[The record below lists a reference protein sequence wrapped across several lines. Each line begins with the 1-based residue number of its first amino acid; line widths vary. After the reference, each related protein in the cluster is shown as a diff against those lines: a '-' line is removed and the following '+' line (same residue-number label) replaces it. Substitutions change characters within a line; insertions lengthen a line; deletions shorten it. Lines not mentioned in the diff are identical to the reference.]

1 MSREPTPTT
10 PIIARRVPP
19 GIALNSP
26 GPEFAE
32 FLTPQ
37 KLRPKRRRRHLQ
49 HVAGEV
55 QTLQAG
61 PSVQGYTTVEGDLY
75 RGAQADPTVVPEV
88 EDDAITIGSSTSTSS
103 SWSLGS
109 NISRGRRATMAVFER
124 FGEAIGVRRG
134 SMSSDSDSGNE
145 ARSVLTAKTRRR
157 RLSTVLARTI
167 SRGSASTA
175 PERPKRQ
182 QLPRRREFT
191 LVLPPTVDSDN
202 HPSDRVVTTPAL
214 PTILEKIKQVRHSRG
229 IAVESPL
236 EVPRRPRSQPGTLR
250 KPAFANPRPQAA
262 RAKTRVDV
270 LRGKEEPTRPKSV
283 SDLMGLVNP
292 HGSSTSLSSM
302 REESPPLWKDAKQ
315 EEGCWWLDVSCPGW
329 EDLRDIGEVSRTG
342 SPVLMIATRPA
353 SLDT

>member
-1 MSREPTPTT
+1 MSASVSRDMATT
-10 PIIARRVPP
+10 PIISRRVPP
-19 GIALNSP
+19 GIAINSP

-49 HVAGEV
+49 HVAEGSGM
-55 QTLQAG
+55 QAG

-75 RGAQADPTVVPEV
+75 RGAMADPTVTIAKVV
-88 EDDAITIGSSTSTSS
+88 EDDAITIESSTSSSS

-134 SMSSDSDSGNE
+134 SMSSDSDADE
-145 ARSVLTAKTRRR
+145 LRSVATRRR
-157 RLSTVLARTI
+157 RLSTVLSRTI
-167 SRGSASTA
+167 SRGTASSA

-191 LVLPPTVDSDN
+191 LVLPPSPESDN

-214 PTILEKIKQVRHSRG
+214 PTVLERIKEVRSSRG

-236 EVPRRPRSQPGTLR
+236 EMPRRPRSMPGRKRQPV
-250 KPAFANPRPQAA
+250 FANPRPQPA
-262 RAKTRVDV
+262 RAKSRVEM
-270 LRGKEEPTRPKSV
+270 LRGKDEPTRPKSV
-283 SDLMGLVNP
+283 SDLMGLANP
-292 HGSSTSLSSM
+292 YGSSTSLSPL
-302 REESPPLWKDAKQ
+302 REEAPPEWKESKQ
-315 EEGCWWLDVSCPGW
+315 KEGCWWLDVSCPGW
-329 EDLRDIGEVSRTG
+329 EDLRDIGEVSYI
-342 SPVLMIATRPA
+342 PVT
-353 SLDT
+353 SGEC

>member
-1 MSREPTPTT
+1 MSREQTPTT
-10 PIIARRVPP
+10 PIISRRVPP
-19 GIALNSP
+19 GISINSP

-37 KLRPKRRRRHLQ
+37 KLRPKRRKRHQQ
-49 HVAGEV
+49 HVAGEAQV
-55 QTLQAG
+55 QAG
-61 PSVQGYTTVEGDLY
+61 PSTQGYTTVEGDLY
-75 RGAQADPTVVPEV
+75 RGSAVDPTVVRV
-88 EDDAITIGSSTSTSS
+88 IEDDAITIASETSTSS

-134 SMSSDSDSGNE
+134 SMSSDSDDSE
-145 ARSVLTAKTRRR
+145 LRSVATRRG
-157 RLSTVLARTI
+157 RLSTVLSRTI

-191 LVLPPTVDSDN
+191 LVLPPTQNPDDQ
-202 HPSDRVVTTPAL
+202 HSDRVITTPAL
-214 PTILEKIKQVRHSRG
+214 PTILEKIKEVRHSRG

-236 EVPRRPRSQPGTLR
+236 DITRRPRSMPGHKR
-250 KPAFANPRPQAA
+250 PPVFANPRPQAA
-262 RAKTRVDV
+262 RAKSRVEV
-270 LRGKEEPTRPKSV
+270 LRGKDEPTRPKSV

-292 HGSSTSLSSM
+292 YGSSTSLSSM
-302 REESPPLWKDAKQ
+302 REESPPLWKETKQ

-329 EDLRDIGEVSRTG
+329 EDLRDIGEVGYFWR
-342 SPVLMIATRPA
+342 LR
-353 SLDT
+353 